1 VDSDGPR
8 RYRASM
14 TWDEDLDC
22 RGLLCP
28 LPVLRARKR
37 LIAMASG
44 AVLRVTATDPMAQ
57 IDLPH
62 FCTEAGHE
70 FLAAAEDGA
79 VALRSHEQPRSR
91 SRAPFRTDPGL
102 RAYARRSL
110 HSGLTRHCG
119 TIPHMVDE
127 SVA

>member
-22 RGLLCP
+22 QGLLCP

-37 LIAMASG
+37 LIAMAPG

-62 FCTEAGHE
+62 FCAEAGHDLLNCTTAGPVTT
-70 FLAAAEDGA
+70 FLI
-79 VALRSHEQPRSR
+79 R
-91 SRAPFRTDPGL
+91 RA
-102 RAYARRSL
+102 
-110 HSGLTRHCG
+110 
-119 TIPHMVDE
+119 
-127 SVA
+127 

>member
-1 VDSDGPR
+1 
-8 RYRASM
+8 M

-62 FCTEAGHE
+62 FCAEAGYVLLDSGTAGPVTT
-70 FLAAAEDGA
+70 FLI
-79 VALRSHEQPRSR
+79 R
-91 SRAPFRTDPGL
+91 RA
-102 RAYARRSL
+102 
-110 HSGLTRHCG
+110 
-119 TIPHMVDE
+119 
-127 SVA
+127 